1 MIHIA
6 PIGDGVIGARM
17 PAGEVYARSGKLALR
32 NGAVEWAVADLT
44 EAMRLTTPGIPPPSD
59 LVRDLV
65 RALWQAGQLDRAL
78 ELVDQLGLARA
89 GLDLRGRAQLHLDL
103 AWGCL
108 DSGRIE
114 QARLQ
119 LAKARSLVAG
129 TDVELL
135 RIHCQVIA
143 ARLTTEAADPAA
155 ERQARAAAEA
165 AEHLVNRVAEAG
177 EQQPA
182 AEVACRAWSVLVLLR
197 QDRYQDSLRLRRRIV
212 ALAERHNLPG
222 WALYER
228 QAVAVEQCWAD
239 GDDLPIRVL
248 QNEAQRLGHLNLAL
262 HLQSTRWIHKV
273 LVSPGSLS
281 PVVAGLVA
289 CAEQA
294 GKFGIERAQHDAVA
308 GLLLAAGLRADR
320 HAWAET
326 LTRFEVASSIS
337 LKEPVVAARA
347 CWLALEGQDG
357 EALGTLQDL
366 IRKATGPG
374 HNSFRLG
381 LLLLLGTLAGTTSQ
395 EQVTRAMASSGRR
408 WTRLFLHWAAA
419 VHAGQRGDRDEA
431 ERHAA
436 LAARAAELYP
446 VARHL
451 AARLVAPAA
460 YADGWGTP
468 ISDLRA
474 AETWFHDAGVPV
486 AARTCRDLLRALGAP
501 IQQRRNGTDAIPA
514 ELRYAGI
521 TAREYEVGLLVREH
535 LRNRDIGERLHI
547 SIRTVEKHTAALLT
561 KLAVPDRRTL
571 ITRMAG
577 S

>member
-1 MIHIA
+1 MIHVV
-6 PIGDGVIGARM
+6 PIDDGVVGARM
-17 PAGEVYARSGKLALR
+17 QA
-32 NGAVEWAVADLT
+32 T
-44 EAMRLTTPGIPPPSD
+44 EAMRLPTPGMPPPSG
-59 LVRDLV
+59 LMRDLV

-78 ELVDQLGLARA
+78 ELVDQRGLARA
-89 GLDLRGRAQLHLDL
+89 GLDLRGRAQVHLDL

-108 DSGRIE
+108 DSGRVE
-114 QARLQ
+114 QARVQ
-119 LAKARSLVAG
+119 LAKARSLVVG

-135 RIHCQVIA
+135 RLHCEVIA
-143 ARLTTEAADPAA
+143 ARLATEAADPAA
-155 ERQARAAAEA
+155 EPQARATAEA
-165 AEHLVNRVAEAG
+165 AERLVNRATEAG
-177 EQQPA
+177 EQRTA
-182 AEVACRAWSVLVLLR
+182 AEVACRAWGVLVSILR
-197 QDRYQDSLRLRRRIV
+197 QDRYQDSCRLRRRIV

-248 QNEAQRLGHLNLAL
+248 QTEAQRLGHINLAL
-262 HLQSTRWIHKV
+262 HLQSSRWTHEV

-281 PVVAGLVA
+281 PTVAGLVA

-294 GKFGIERAQHDAVA
+294 RKLGIARVQHDAVA
-308 GLLLAAGLRADR
+308 GLLLAAGLRADH

-326 LTRFEVASSIS
+326 LARFEVASSIS
-337 LKEPVVAARA
+337 LEEPAVAARA
-347 CWLALEGQDG
+347 CWLALEGRDG
-357 EALGTLQDL
+357 EALATLQDL
-366 IRKATGPG
+366 VRKATGPG
-374 HNSFRLG
+374 HNPVGLG

-395 EQVTRAMASSGRR
+395 EQVTQAMAGSGRSR

-419 VHAGQRGDRDEA
+419 VHAGRSGDRDEA

-436 LAARAAELYP
+436 LAAQAAAIYP

-460 YADGWGTP
+460 ATDGWGSP

-474 AETWFHDAGVPV
+474 AETWFHDQGVPV
-486 AARTCRDLLRALGAP
+486 TARTCRDLLRALGAP
-501 IQQRRNGTDAIPA
+501 IRQRRNGTDAIPA

-535 LRNRDIGERLHI
+535 LCNRDIGERLHI
-547 SIRTVEKHTAALLT
+547 SIRTVEKHMAALLT
-561 KLAVPDRRTL
+561 KLAVPNRSGV
-571 ITRMAG
+571 ITRMAEETLTG
-577 S
+577 RSM